1 MKPQI
6 IRTETGEELVV
17 LTRREYD
24 ALLAAIDD
32 EEAED
37 RGTTGLADAY
47 LTEEAAG
54 RPAAIPHWFVKLMVE
69 HGSPVAAARAHHGS
83 TQAGLADATGIPQD
97 AIARL
102 ERAETDPDDRQR
114 RCIASHTGVEPDWLG

>member
-32 EEAED
+32 EEAEE
-37 RGTTGLADAY
+37 RGTVQLTDAY
-47 LTEEAAG
+47 LADQAAE
-54 RPAAIPHWFVKLMVE
+54 RVAAIPHWFVKLVVE
-69 HGSPVAAARAHHGS
+69 HGSPVAAARAHSGA
-83 TQAGLADATGIPQD
+83 TQADLSKATGIPQD
-97 AIARL
+97 AILRF
-102 ERAETDPDDRQR
+102 ERVEADPDEGERQR
-114 RCIASHTGVEPDWLG
+114 IASHTGVAPDWLC